1 METTKNIL
9 PQNVKDF
16 FYHLS
21 DYLDT
26 KFLYFG
32 SVQRS
37 DYVPGKS
44 DVDVD
49 VFTDNEYSLMNKMQH
64 YLHVP
69 KSDFKKVAWVLD
81 SVPIYGYKLNYENDE
96 KGIKSEFSIYNE
108 KFKKYILEDHNKK
121 QVLPIYI
128 TVLLYILKFFYYQF
142 PILDKKT
149 FTFYKRFILNT
160 LFGEDDSNNK
170 FLVIDKEKEKEKEEE
185 EMEET
190 LKQ

>member
-1 METTKNIL
+1 M
-9 PQNVKDF
+9 
-16 FYHLS
+16 
-21 DYLDT
+21 
-26 KFLYFG
+26 
-32 SVQRS
+32 
-37 DYVPGKS
+37 
-44 DVDVD
+44 
-49 VFTDNEYSLMNKMQH
+49 
-64 YLHVP
+64 
-69 KSDFKKVAWVLD
+69 
-81 SVPIYGYKLNYENDE
+81 NYENDE

>member
-1 METTKNIL
+1 METTRNKL

-49 VFTDNEYSLMNKMQH
+49 VFPENEYSLMIKMQH
-64 YLHVP
+64 YLHVS
-69 KSDFKKVAWVLD
+69 KNDFKKVAWILNG
-81 SVPIYGYKLNYENDE
+81 VPIYGYKLNYENDE
-96 KGIKSEFSIYNE
+96 KGIKAEFSIYNE
-108 KFKKYILEDHNKK
+108 RFKQIVLEDHNKK

-128 TVLLYILKFFYYQF
+128 TILLYILKFFYYQF
-142 PILDKKT
+142 PVLDKKT
-149 FTFYKRFILNT
+149 FTVYKRFILNT
-160 LFGEDDSNNK
+160 LFGEDSNTK
-170 FLVIDKEKEKEKEEE
+170 FLVIDKDHHKNKKKDKDKDNEE
-185 EMEET
+185 
-190 LKQ
+190 

>member
-49 VFTDNEYSLMNKMQH
+49 VFTENEYSLMNKMQH

-69 KSDFKKVAWVLD
+69 KKDFKKVAWILD
-81 SVPIYGYKLNYENDE
+81 NIPIYGYKLNYENNE
-96 KGIKSEFSIYNE
+96 KGIKTEFSIYNE
-108 KFKKYILEDHNKK
+108 KFKKHILEDHNKK
-121 QVLPIYI
+121 QILPFYI
-128 TVLLYILKFFYYQF
+128 TILLYILKFFYYQF
-142 PILDKKT
+142 PVLDKKT
-149 FTFYKRFILNT
+149 FTVYKRFILNT
-160 LFGEDDSNNK
+160 LLGEDDINNK
-170 FLVIDKEKEKEKEEE
+170 FLVIDKDKDKDKEEE
-185 EMEET
+185 EEE
-190 LKQ
+190 